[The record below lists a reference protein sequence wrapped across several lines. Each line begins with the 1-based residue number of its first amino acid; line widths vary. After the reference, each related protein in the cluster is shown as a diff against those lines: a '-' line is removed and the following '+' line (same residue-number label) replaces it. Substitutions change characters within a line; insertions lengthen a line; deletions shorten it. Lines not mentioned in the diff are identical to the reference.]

1 MSDEDGIAWWN
12 ALSASVRRYWLNQA
26 NSARPADAYAEYLR
40 QREAD
45 PAAVDQAELE
55 AAGGAITGT
64 QPRGPR

>member
-26 NSARPADAYAEYLR
+26 NSARPADAYAEYRR
-40 QREAD
+40 QTEAD
-45 PAAVDQAELE
+45 PAAASLGEIE
-55 AAGGAITGT
+55 AAGEAITGT